1 MNPWHGKKVPAAAVR
16 NKTAASAGARW
27 LALQSLLAFSQQ
39 GIFVGRTLDEL
50 FSQHRTPPRE
60 RRLATELAAETIR
73 RGLSLDAILSHYV
86 VRPRES
92 VEPDLWQLLQLGVCQ
107 LLCLF
112 HIPPHAAVHETVA
125 LCEQLGKPRAKG
137 FVNGTLRSIEREILN
152 ATIRTSQ
159 TNENDFP
166 RADSQQILPEDLH
179 QNCGIGMTF
188 QPAHLTLRDLRFEH
202 LTGHLWPVV
211 VPRGTELELHCIEL
225 ARSVFASPQEN
236 AVDYISQIS
245 GLPAWLIQR
254 WDTQFGDRRKILELA
269 LWYTTP
275 GRMSLRVNPEKNSRA
290 GILQMLRDQGV
301 RAEAGVLPESIQ
313 LAGSIAV
320 GDLPEF
326 QSGGFSVQDESA
338 MQATHL
344 LNPQRGEAIL
354 DLCAA
359 PGGKSCHLAECLQGT
374 GRVVACDVSEER
386 LRTITHNINRLQL
399 KNIEVW
405 AVTPDGEHL
414 PPGPFD
420 AALVDVPCS
429 NTGVLGKRPEAR
441 WRLTPTSLVELIPLQ
456 KRLLNQA
463 LDRVRSGGR
472 VVYSTCSIDREENE
486 QVVRAVL
493 AGRSD
498 SRLIS
503 EMLHWPGHPADGGF
517 QALIQRD

>member
-1 MNPWHGKKVPAAAVR
+1 MPDRPMNPWHGKKVPAAAQ
-16 NKTAASAGARW
+16 NKTAAPVGARW
-27 LALQSLLAFSQQ
+27 LALQALLTFSQQ

-50 FSQHRTPPRE
+50 FSTYRTPPRE

-137 FVNGTLRSIEREILN
+137 FVNGTLRSIEREILSTAN
-152 ATIRTSQ
+152 KTFQTPGIETTSQ
-159 TNENDFP
+159 QVNP
-166 RADSQQILPEDLH
+166 
-179 QNCGIGMTF
+179 
-188 QPAHLTLRDLRFEH
+188 TLRDLHFDR
-202 LTGHLWPVV
+202 LTAHLWPVV
-211 VPRGTELELHCIEL
+211 VPHGPELELHCIEL
-225 ARSVFASPQEN
+225 ARSVFVSPQEN

-254 WDTQFGDRRKILELA
+254 WDAQFEDRDKVLKLA

-275 GRMSLRVNPEKNSRA
+275 GRMSFRVNLEKNARA
-290 GILQMLRDQGV
+290 DILQMLQDQGIH
-301 RAEAGVLPESIQ
+301 AEAGTLPESIR
-313 LAGSIAV
+313 LEGSIAV

-338 MQATHL
+338 MQATQL
-344 LNPQRGEAIL
+344 LNPQHGETIL

-359 PGGKSCHLAECLQGT
+359 PGGKSCHLAERLQGT

-386 LRTITHNINRLQL
+386 LRTITHNMTRLQL
-399 KNIEVW
+399 NNIEVW
-405 AVTPDGEHL
+405 AVTPEGEHL

-456 KRLLNQA
+456 KRLLNRA
-463 LDRVRSGGR
+463 LDLVRPGGR
-472 VVYSTCSIDREENE
+472 VVYSTCSIDHEENE

-493 AGRSD
+493 ASRSD

-503 EMLHWPGHPADGGF
+503 ETLHWPGHPADGGF